1 MLLTRDAILAATAL
15 PTEDVDV
22 PEWGGAVRVRGLNA
36 LERDRFEQETFAVA
50 GNEKATWVG
59 ARARLVSRTVV
70 GEDGR
75 LLFTKQD
82 VEALGKL
89 SATGLNRVWDVAM
102 RLSGMSK
109 ADIEELTKNSEDGHD
124 DDSLSA

>member
-15 PTEDVDV
+15 PTEEVNV
-22 PEWGGAVRVRGLNA
+22 PEWGGTVRVRGLSA
-36 LERDRFEQETFAVA
+36 LERDRFEQETFAMA
-50 GNEKATWVG
+50 GNDKATWVG

-82 VEALGKL
+82 VEALGRL
-89 SATGLNRVWDVAM
+89 SATGLSRVWDVAM

-109 ADIEELTKNSEDGHD
+109 ADMEELTKNSEDDQDGA
-124 DDSLSA
+124 LLFA